1 MDAPFGGSRGSRH
14 PCSPRARRWAMPRSP
29 CPASFE
35 RQGWSTVRM
44 ASRCRRFDN
53 ASDVVERTSARAR
66 ASCVPLAPA
75 WRTPLRRR
83 RATRDVA
90 RNLRPPRSHARR
102 ARRPRVTLC
111 RATLFPPSTFRGR
124 TAFEREFRHSRT
136 APVACCDHVLFD
148 LPETTTHAV
157 DSPRA
162 RRRGGVRS
170 RGRVAARC
178 RVASLSAAA
187 GDRRGYLAA

>member
-1 MDAPFGGSRGSRH
+1 MLASSAAMGDTAFSLSCDVRERRVEHRKDGVESAAVSITPRMSLKDERG
-14 PCSPRARRWAMPRSP
+14 
-29 CPASFE
+29 
-35 RQGWSTVRM
+35 
-44 ASRCRRFDN
+44 
-53 ASDVVERTSARAR
+53 ARATR
-66 ASCVPLAPA
+66 VPLASA

-83 RATRDVA
+83 PATRDVA
-90 RNLRPPRSHARR
+90 WNLGPPRSHARR

-124 TAFEREFRHSRT
+124 TAFGREFRHSRT

>member
-1 MDAPFGGSRGSRH
+1 MGDAAFSLSCVVRETRVEHRQDGVGGAAVSIT
-14 PCSPRARRWAMPRSP
+14 PRMSWKGR
-29 CPASFE
+29 
-35 RQGWSTVRM
+35 
-44 ASRCRRFDN
+44 
-53 ASDVVERTSARAR
+53 ARAR

-102 ARRPRVTLC
+102 ALRPRVTLC
-111 RATLFPPSTFRGR
+111 RAMLFPPSTFRGPHSFR
-124 TAFEREFRHSRT
+124 ARDESFANRERLHSPHLRPCDFRPFT
-136 APVACCDHVLFD
+136 
-148 LPETTTHAV
+148 ETTTHAV
-157 DSPRA
+157 DSSRA

-187 GDRRGYLAA
+187 GDRRGYPAA